1 MFNRLHFF
9 MNNLCKNT
17 GGSKDQDLMEARR
30 NYADIDLISAIYSSD
45 DIDLKSP
52 ILEPV
57 SDKGALLQ
65 TFKIARYSAISPPPI
80 ILCIH
85 PFPFL
90 HPPPFHSLSAHALPA
105 QWETEPGLL
114 GQTRPIL
121 CGRFCSQPRLCP
133 VMLRKAALFAEL
145 WDHSIWHSLLW
156 GCL

>member
-65 TFKIARYSAISPPPI
+65 TFKIARYSAISPPHHSLYP
-80 ILCIH
+80 
-85 PFPFL
+85 PFPISSSSTL
-90 HPPPFHSLSAHALPA
+90 SLPICPRPA
-105 QWETEPGLL
+105 CTMGSRARAFGSNATNSLWEILL
-114 GQTRPIL
+114 
-121 CGRFCSQPRLCP
+121 
-133 VMLRKAALFAEL
+133 AA
-145 WDHSIWHSLLW
+145 
-156 GCL
+156 